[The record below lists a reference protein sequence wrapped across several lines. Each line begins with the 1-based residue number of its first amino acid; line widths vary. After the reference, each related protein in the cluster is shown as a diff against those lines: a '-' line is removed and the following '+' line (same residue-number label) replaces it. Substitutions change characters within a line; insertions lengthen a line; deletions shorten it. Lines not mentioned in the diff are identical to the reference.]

1 MRKFIVL
8 LSVCFVLTGV
18 CFGVQQNFEKQKLQN
33 KIVEIKYIDAGLAL
47 GLLRPYMSGFGKIN
61 QIRGTNKVVIEDTPE
76 IVEKI
81 ISILK
86 DVDIKPSDLQFDI
99 NLLLGTTGEV
109 SDANLV
115 KELKNDPV
123 LQELQNLLKY
133 SAFRTLDSSLLKV
146 QDNSH
151 SSHRIGG
158 KGINL
163 RLELNPRYI
172 QIGNENESGSFQVDL
187 RLSQYQGFKPDGSE
201 RILTLIDTNLT
212 LKSGEKT
219 VVGISNL
226 SYVPREAADEKEDT
240 ALILILSGKVLK

>member
-18 CFGVQQNFEKQKLQN
+18 CFSHQSNVEKQKLQN
-33 KIVEIKYIDAGLAL
+33 EIVEIKYIDAAWAL
-47 GLLRPYMSGFGKIN
+47 SLLRPYMSSYGKLN
-61 QIRGTNKVVIEDTPE
+61 QIQGTNKVVIEDTPE
-76 IVEKI
+76 IVGKI
-81 ISILK
+81 LAILN
-86 DVDIKPSDLQFDI
+86 DVDIKPSDLQFDV
-99 NLLLGTTGEV
+99 NLVLGTTGDV
-109 SDANLV
+109 SDADLV

-133 SAFRTLDSSLLKV
+133 KAFRTLDSSLLKV
-146 QDNSH
+146 QDNSR

-163 RLELNPRYI
+163 RLDLNPRYI
-172 QIGNENESGSFQVDL
+172 QNGNDSGSFQVDL

-226 SYVPREAADEKEDT
+226 SYAPREAAGEEEDT